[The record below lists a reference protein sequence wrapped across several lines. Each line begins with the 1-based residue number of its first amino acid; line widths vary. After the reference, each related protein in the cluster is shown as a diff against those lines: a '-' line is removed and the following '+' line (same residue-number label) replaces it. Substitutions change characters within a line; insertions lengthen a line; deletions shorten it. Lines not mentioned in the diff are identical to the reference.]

1 MSDPLR
7 ILHGPFGRAALL
19 RLDRSMVLHA
29 HRECHVVLKIGGPDI
44 LFGIG
49 EREHAVTVRNALL
62 INAWEP
68 HFYHH
73 RSSAAPTILLALYLN
88 SQWLKEVD
96 RRFSRSAHPKFFT
109 RPLVSMTPRL
119 ERLQDDVLELM
130 LQQVAPS
137 SDIVEQWIAWIF
149 EEVTALTTPPDRAL
163 PLGVHGELGY
173 DARIRH
179 AIGRL
184 LSDSVAP
191 VDLPALCASSGL
203 SRAHFFR
210 LFRSSTGL
218 TPLAFI
224 NMLRLEAAVL
234 SVSRRDAPLQ
244 DIAAQLGFDSA
255 ANFARFF
262 TGQQGVAPSKYR
274 KVVEFVDPGA
284 KQPGIAALE
293 QAFTRAHA

>member
-29 HRECHVVLKIGGPDI
+29 HRECHVVLKVGGPDI

-49 EREHAVTVRNALL
+49 EREHPVTTHNALL

-68 HFYHH
+68 HFYNH
-73 RSSAAPTILLALYLN
+73 RSSAVPTILLALYLN
-88 SQWLKEVD
+88 SHWLKEVD
-96 RRFSRSAHPKFFT
+96 RRFSRSAHPRFFT
-109 RPLVSMTPRL
+109 RPVVSMTPRL
-119 ERLQDDVLELM
+119 GRLQDDVLDLM
-130 LQQVAPS
+130 LQQAAPS
-137 SDIVEQWIAWIF
+137 RDIVEQWIASIF
-149 EEVTALTTPPDRAL
+149 EEITALTTPPDKAF

-179 AIGRL
+179 AIEHLMSGSFDPINLR
-184 LSDSVAP
+184 
-191 VDLPALCASSGL
+191 DLTASTGL

-210 LFRSSTGL
+210 LFRTSTGL
-218 TPLAFI
+218 TPIAFV
-224 NMLRLEAAVL
+224 NMLRLEASVMH
-234 SVSRRDAPLQ
+234 VSRRDAPLQ

-262 TGQQGVAPSKYR
+262 AGQQGVAPSKYR
-274 KVVEFVDPGA
+274 KVVEFVDTGEL
-284 KQPGIAALE
+284 QPGITA
-293 QAFTRAHA
+293 